1 MKKPLPYG
9 ISDFKRVVSER
20 YYIDKTM
27 FIPLLEKYGDYLY
40 LIRPRRFGKSL
51 FLNMLDFYY
60 NVKYKDEFELLKDLY
75 IYSNPTKERN
85 SYHIL
90 KFDFSAVSTVGDI
103 NKNFNDYCNR
113 KLNEFITEYRLSIEI
128 DLNQSIISN
137 LDIVFGYIKS
147 DPDTNLY
154 ILIDEYDNF
163 INNLLV
169 NDKTTYEKLVS
180 SQEAIYKEFFK
191 LLKALTNQNDSPL
204 KRMFFTG
211 VSPLALFDVT
221 SGSNIGK
228 NITNIPIFNDIVG
241 ITPDEYRELLDYYNL
256 NFDEREQENIDNW
269 YNNYKFTH
277 RVNHTIYNTDMIFYY
292 IDSYIQTSYPPND
305 LIDINVRSDYTK
317 LRYLIEENNRLN
329 GNFNVL
335 NSLFEN
341 GYILTPYIKES
352 FGAIEIVQKDNFIS
366 LLYYLGYL
374 TIVNEEYG
382 ELKLKIPNQT
392 IRQIVA
398 EFLEK
403 SLELTNTFKIDNQ
416 YFTSLLIKLVY
427 KNSLEI
433 FHYFAKEL
441 KSNSSIRDFID
452 GESFVKGYFIAL
464 LNQTNLF
471 TVLSE
476 KEENKGYVDI
486 FLKYARDL
494 KENLPE
500 FIIELKYLK
509 KQEKLQPALD
519 EAKEQIRR
527 YLKDKSN
534 TKGVIVIFRNW
545 EMVYCDFE

>member
-1 MKKPLPYG
+1 MKKLLPYG
-9 ISDFKRVVSER
+9 ISDFKEVVSNC
-20 YYIDKTM
+20 YYIDKTH
-27 FIPLLEKYGDYLY
+27 FIPKIERYGRFLY

-113 KLNEFITEYRLSIEI
+113 RILKFTKEYNLDIEI
-128 DLNQSIISN
+128 DFDDLATKN
-137 LDIVFGYIKS
+137 LEIVFDYFS
-147 DPDTNLY
+147 TPDTNLY

-221 SGSNIGK
+221 SGSNIGI

-241 ITPDEYRELLDYYNL
+241 ITPKEYKELIDYYDLHFNT
-256 NFDEREQENIDNW
+256 EEQSNIDNW

-277 RVNHTIYNTDMIFYY
+277 RVDYTLYNTDMIFYY
-292 IDSYIQTSYPPND
+292 INSYIQTSYPPND

-403 SLELTNTFKIDNQ
+403 SLELTNTFKIDNR

-441 KSNSSIRDFID
+441 KDNSSIRDFID
-452 GESFVKGYFIAL
+452 GESFIKGYFIAL

-509 KQEKLQPALD
+509 D
-519 EAKEQIRR
+519 QI
-527 YLKDKSN
+527 N
-534 TKGVIVIFRNW
+534 T
-545 EMVYCDFE
+545 

>member
-1 MKKPLPYG
+1 M
-9 ISDFKRVVSER
+9 V
-20 YYIDKTM
+20 
-27 FIPLLEKYGDYLY
+27 
-40 LIRPRRFGKSL
+40 
-51 FLNMLDFYY
+51 
-60 NVKYKDEFELLKDLY
+60 
-75 IYSNPTKERN
+75 
-85 SYHIL
+85 
-90 KFDFSAVSTVGDI
+90 
-103 NKNFNDYCNR
+103 
-113 KLNEFITEYRLSIEI
+113 
-128 DLNQSIISN
+128 
-137 LDIVFGYIKS
+137 
-147 DPDTNLY
+147 
-154 ILIDEYDNF
+154 
-163 INNLLV
+163 
-169 NDKTTYEKLVS
+169 
-180 SQEAIYKEFFK
+180 
-191 LLKALTNQNDSPL
+191 
-204 KRMFFTG
+204 
-211 VSPLALFDVT
+211 
-221 SGSNIGK
+221 
-228 NITNIPIFNDIVG
+228 
-241 ITPDEYRELLDYYNL
+241 
-256 NFDEREQENIDNW
+256 
-269 YNNYKFTH
+269 
-277 RVNHTIYNTDMIFYY
+277 FYY
-292 IDSYIQTSYPPND
+292 INSYIQTSYPPND

-317 LRYLIEENNRLN
+317 LRYLIEENHKLN

-335 NSLFEN
+335 NSLFED
-341 GYILTPYIKES
+341 GYILVPYIKES

-403 SLELTNTFKIDNQ
+403 SLELTDTFKIDNR

-441 KSNSSIRDFID
+441 KDNSSIRDFID
-452 GESFVKGYFIAL
+452 GESFIKGYFIAL

-534 TKGVIVIFRNW
+534 RKGVIVIFRNW
-545 EMVYCDFE
+545 EMVYCDFG

>member
-1 MKKPLPYG
+1 MKLLPYG
-9 ISDFKRVVSER
+9 ISDFKRVVSKM
-20 YYIDKTM
+20 YYIDKTK
-27 FIPLLEKYGDYLY
+27 FIPLLENYGSYLY

-60 NVKYKDEFELLKDLY
+60 NVKYENEFDLLKGLY
-75 IYSNPTKERN
+75 IYSNPTKEKN
-85 SYHIL
+85 SYYIL
-90 KFDFSAVSTVGDI
+90 KFDFSAVSTIGDVD
-103 NKNFNDYCNR
+103 KNFNDYCNTELEAFFEVYNI
-113 KLNEFITEYRLSIEI
+113 KLKI
-128 DLNQSIISN
+128 DQKDSIIYN
-137 LDIVFGYIKS
+137 LQKLLKYIKS
-147 DPDTNLY
+147 NNINLY

-169 NDKTTYEKLVS
+169 NDKQTYEKLVS

-221 SGSNIGK
+221 SGSNIGI

-241 ITPDEYRELLDYYNL
+241 INPDEYKDLINYYNL
-256 NFDEREQENIDNW
+256 NFDKEEQINIDNW

-292 IDSYIQTSYPPND
+292 INSYIQTSYPPND
-305 LIDINVRSDYTK
+305 LVDINVRSDYTK
-317 LRYLIEENNRLN
+317 LRYLIEENHKLN

-352 FGAIEIVQKDNFIS
+352 FGAIEAIEKDNFIS

-382 ELKLKIPNQT
+382 HLKLKIPNQT

-398 EFLEK
+398 EFLQK
-403 SLELTNTFKIDNQ
+403 MLEVTDMFKIDKQ
-416 YFTSLLIKLVY
+416 KFASLLIKLVY
-427 KNSLEI
+427 KGSLEV
-433 FHYFAKEL
+433 FYYFAKEL
-441 KSNSSIRDFID
+441 EKNSSIRDFID
-452 GESFVKGYFIAL
+452 GESFIKGYLIAK
-464 LNQTNLF
+464 LNATNAF

-486 FLKYARDL
+486 YLKYARDL
-494 KENLPE
+494 KANLPE

-509 KQEKLQPALD
+509 KDEKLDNALK
-519 EAKEQIRR
+519 EAKEQIKK
-527 YLKDKSN
+527 YLKNKIN
-534 TKGVIVIFRNW
+534 TKGVILIFRNW
-545 EMVYCDFE
+545 KMEYCGFED